1 MKSNKVLKLLNIT
14 RPTLS
19 RYVKEKIVKYK
30 VQPNGFYDYDEE
42 SVYKILNKSI
52 ERKNVIYT
60 RVSTQKQRP
69 DLEDQKKIVEKYCI
83 KNGIKISD
91 VYSDIGSG
99 INFDRKEFQRLLD
112 DVVNHKISKI
122 YITYKDRLSRVSFDM
137 FKNLFSNF
145 NCEIVVLNDIED
157 AQTIEKEIFNEII
170 SLIHCF
176 AMKVY
181 SSRRKKKLKCVEADL
196 KIEDDEL
203 TFMTGRNTEDGIAYL
218 KEKFSNIDLIL
229 LTAGSKGCTAYFD
242 DMVIPMGAYLQKA
255 TIETT
260 GAGDTFFGSCLSF
273 LSKWD
278 KESLGKEQIIM
289 MLQFA
294 SAAASIITT
303 RKGTLCVMP
312 SREEVTDFISNFK

>member
-19 RYVKEKIVKYK
+19 RYVKEKLVKYK

-60 RVSTQKQRP
+60 RVSTQKQSQ
-69 DLEDQKKIVEKYCI
+69 DLENQKKTVEKYCLE
-83 KNGIKISD
+83 NGIKISD

-99 INFDRKEFQRLLD
+99 INFDRKEFQRLVD

-157 AQTIEKEIFNEII
+157 AQTTEKEIFNEII

-181 SSRRKKKLKCVEADL
+181 SSRRKKKLKCVEDDL

-203 TFMTGRNTEDGIAYL
+203 
-218 KEKFSNIDLIL
+218 
-229 LTAGSKGCTAYFD
+229 
-242 DMVIPMGAYLQKA
+242 
-255 TIETT
+255 
-260 GAGDTFFGSCLSF
+260 
-273 LSKWD
+273 
-278 KESLGKEQIIM
+278 
-289 MLQFA
+289 
-294 SAAASIITT
+294 
-303 RKGTLCVMP
+303 
-312 SREEVTDFISNFK
+312 

>member
-60 RVSTQKQRP
+60 RVSTQKQKT
-69 DLEDQKKIVEKYCI
+69 DLENQKKIVEKYCI
-83 KNGIKISD
+83 ENGIKISD
-91 VYSDIGSG
+91 IYSDIGSG
-99 INFDRKEFQRLLD
+99 INFDRKEFQRLLN

-145 NCEIVVLNDIED
+145 NCEIVVLNNIED

-181 SSRRKKKLKCVEADL
+181 SSRRKKKLKCVEDDL

-203 TFMTGRNTEDGIAYL
+203 
-218 KEKFSNIDLIL
+218 
-229 LTAGSKGCTAYFD
+229 
-242 DMVIPMGAYLQKA
+242 
-255 TIETT
+255 
-260 GAGDTFFGSCLSF
+260 
-273 LSKWD
+273 
-278 KESLGKEQIIM
+278 
-289 MLQFA
+289 
-294 SAAASIITT
+294 
-303 RKGTLCVMP
+303 
-312 SREEVTDFISNFK
+312 

>member
-19 RYVKEKIVKYK
+19 RYVKEKIIKYK
-30 VQPNGFYDYDEE
+30 VQSNGFYDYDEE

-60 RVSTQKQRP
+60 RVSTQKQKL
-69 DLEDQKKIVEKYCI
+69 DLENQKKIVEKYCI
-83 KNGIKISD
+83 ENGIKISD
-91 VYSDIGSG
+91 IYSDIGSG

-157 AQTIEKEIFNEII
+157 AQTTEKEIFNEII

-176 AMKVY
+176 SMKVY
-181 SSRRKKKLKCVEADL
+181 SSRRKKKLKCVEDDL

-203 TFMTGRNTEDGIAYL
+203 
-218 KEKFSNIDLIL
+218 
-229 LTAGSKGCTAYFD
+229 
-242 DMVIPMGAYLQKA
+242 
-255 TIETT
+255 
-260 GAGDTFFGSCLSF
+260 
-273 LSKWD
+273 
-278 KESLGKEQIIM
+278 
-289 MLQFA
+289 
-294 SAAASIITT
+294 
-303 RKGTLCVMP
+303 
-312 SREEVTDFISNFK
+312 